1 MRAVIVDYGA
11 GNLRSVERALQRV
24 GFQVQRTERP
34 EGLSAAD
41 VVVLPGVGAFGPA
54 AVRLRESG
62 FFEAIRGAVREGRW
76 LLGLCLGMQL
86 LFEASEEGGPHE
98 GLGLLPGRVVRL
110 PPWLKVPHMGWNTLV
125 FAHATPLR
133 ARVLDGAHVYF
144 VHSYYALAQ
153 PSDVVA
159 WTEYGVRIPAIV
171 ARDRILGFQFHP
183 EKSSRVGL
191 QLLTN
196 IYDLVRA

>member
-1 MRAVIVDYGA
+1 MRAAIVDYGA
-11 GNLRSVERALQRV
+11 GNLRSVERALQQV
-24 GFQVQRTERP
+24 GFRAERTDRP
-34 EGLSAAD
+34 DVLSGAD

-54 AVRLRESG
+54 AARLRESG
-62 FFEAIRGAVREGRW
+62 FFDAIRDAVRGGRW

-86 LFEASEEGGPHE
+86 LFEASEEDGPHE

-110 PPWLKVPHMGWNTLV
+110 PRGLKVPHMGWNTLS
-125 FAHATPLR
+125 FAPETPLR
-133 ARVLDGAHVYF
+133 AHVPDGAHVYF

-153 PSDVVA
+153 PTDVLA

-171 ARDRILGFQFHP
+171 GRERILGFQFHP

-196 IYDLVRA
+196 VYDWVRT